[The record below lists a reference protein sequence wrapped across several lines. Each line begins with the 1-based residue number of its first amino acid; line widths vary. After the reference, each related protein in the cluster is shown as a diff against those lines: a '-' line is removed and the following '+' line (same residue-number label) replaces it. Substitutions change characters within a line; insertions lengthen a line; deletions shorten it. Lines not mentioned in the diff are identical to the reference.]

1 MSFLTALLL
10 LSAFL
15 LTRVSSLRMAVKIL
29 AAQSLV
35 VSFACVWS
43 AMEVGSLSTYVAAF
57 LTVVV
62 KAIVIP
68 YALMRV
74 ILRLRDERER
84 RPILSMNKTTLA
96 AALVLA
102 VSYGIIDH
110 ALPGIGR
117 DVLSGAMAL
126 LLIGLLLMI
135 TRRQAVMQIVGL
147 ITMENGMYLLG
158 LSMTRGLPMV
168 IELGIVFD
176 ILVAVVV
183 LGLMTWRLKLSF
195 KTTDTSVLRKLKG

>member
-1 MSFLTALLL
+1 MNFVTVLLL

-15 LTRVSSLRMAVKIL
+15 LTRVSSLRVAVKIL
-29 AAQSLV
+29 AVQSLI
-35 VSFACVWS
+35 VSFVCIWS
-43 AMEVGSLSTYVAAF
+43 AMESGVLPTYIAAF

-62 KAIVIP
+62 KVIFIP
-68 YALMRV
+68 YAMLRV
-74 ILRLRDERER
+74 VRRLKDERER
-84 RPILSMNKTTLA
+84 RPILSMHKTTLA

-102 VSYGIIDH
+102 VSYGIIDQ

-135 TRRQAVMQIVGL
+135 SRRQAVMQIVGL
-147 ITMENGMYLLG
+147 ITMENGIYLLG
-158 LSMTRGLPMV
+158 LSMTRGLPMM
-168 IELGIVFD
+168 IELGIIFD
-176 ILVAVVV
+176 VLVAVMI
-183 LGLMTWRLKLSF
+183 LGILTWRLKLSF

>member
-10 LSAFL
+10 LTAFL

-35 VSFACVWS
+35 VSFACIWS
-43 AMEVGSLSTYVAAF
+43 AMESGSLHAYVAAF

-62 KAIVIP
+62 KAVVIP
-68 YALMRV
+68 YALLRV
-74 ILRLRDERER
+74 IRRLRDERER

-168 IELGIVFD
+168 MELGIVFD
-176 ILVAVVV
+176 ILVAVIV